1 MAEFITETANKTHH
15 EVVRVRKAIRKV
27 DTKKI
32 AIFRK
37 TDLTDA
43 YREYNFAMYHA
54 VEETGYHKMYIDF
67 KYDQPKE
74 NVIDLVEKIG
84 TIEGINVEWS
94 GSMGSSIVVTIK
106 VK

>member
-1 MAEFITETANKTHH
+1 MTEFITETSNKAHR
-15 EVVRVRKAIRKV
+15 EVVKLRKAIRKV
-27 DTKKI
+27 DTAKI

-43 YREYNFAMYHA
+43 YREYNYAMYRT

-67 KYDQPKE
+67 KYNQPKE

-84 TIEGINVEWS
+84 SIEDTKVEWN

-106 VK
+106 VE

>member
-1 MAEFITETANKTHH
+1 MAEFITETSNKAHR
-15 EVVRVRKAIRKV
+15 EVVKLRKAIRKV
-27 DTKKI
+27 DTAKI

-43 YREYNFAMYHA
+43 YREYNFAMYHT

-74 NVIDLVEKIG
+74 NVTDLVEKIG
-84 TIEGINVEWS
+84 TIEGIKVEWS
-94 GSMGSSIVVTIK
+94 GSMGSSIVVTFK
-106 VK
+106 VE